1 MLRPSD
7 FRAVRII
14 EGVLLAALA
23 LAALA
28 LLLGWVRPAEVPG
41 LLDVHVLSLFFVL
54 IVAVEC
60 AKKSRL
66 FAFAVRAVL
75 ARVHSAR
82 ALAVAAVLLTGATAA
97 LVTNDVALLLVV
109 PFTLA
114 FEAAAPGFETAGLV
128 VLEIASANLLGS
140 LTPTGNPQNLFLFVR
155 GGFTPRSF
163 FGAQAP
169 WVLGMAAATLLLVPL
184 VVRERPLPAPT
195 LHAIR
200 VEPLAAAAA
209 LALLALELLAIFR
222 AVPPAVPGA
231 AALLALAVLGRDA
244 PRADFSLVAVFAALF
259 VGVEGLRR
267 SALFHVLDPM
277 RLFGASPAGF
287 VLSGAL
293 LSQAVSN
300 VPAALLLAPA
310 AAAAPAGAFTALLYG
325 VNAGGCGTPIA
336 SLANLIGAR
345 LYLAGRSSRRRF
357 WRTFAA
363 VSAALFF
370 TSLALSLA
378 LVKYSESFR

>member
-1 MLRPSD
+1 MLWNRD
-7 FRAVRII
+7 FRTVRII

-60 AKKSRL
+60 AKKSQL
-66 FAFAVRAVL
+66 FAFGVRAVL
-75 ARVHSAR
+75 ARVRSAR
-82 ALAVAAVLLTGATAA
+82 ALAAAAVLLTGATAA
-97 LVTNDVALLLVV
+97 LVTNDVALLLMV

-140 LTPTGNPQNLFLFVR
+140 LMPTGNPQNLFLFVR
-155 GGFTPRSF
+155 GGFTPGSF

-184 VVRERPLPAPT
+184 VVRERPLPAPAV
-195 LHAIR
+195 HAIR

-209 LALLALELLAIFR
+209 LALIALELLAIFR
-222 AVPPAVPGA
+222 AVPPAVPGV
-231 AALLALAVLGRDA
+231 AALFALAVLGRDA
-244 PRADFSLVAVFAALF
+244 WRADFSLVAVFAALF

-267 SALFHVLDPM
+267 SALFHALDPI
-277 RLFGASPAGF
+277 RLFGSSPAGF
-287 VLSGAL
+287 VVSGAL

-345 LYLAGRSSRRRF
+345 LYLAGRSSRRTF
-357 WRTFAA
+357 WRLFAVASTALLVLA
-363 VSAALFF
+363 VM
-370 TSLALSLA
+370 LSLA
-378 LVKYSESFR
+378 LVKYSGS

>member
-1 MLRPSD
+1 
-7 FRAVRII
+7 
-14 EGVLLAALA
+14 VLVGALA
-23 LAALA
+23 LAVLA
-28 LLLGWVRPAEVPG
+28 LLAGWVRPAEVPD
-41 LLDVHVLSLFFVL
+41 LFDLHVLSLFFVL

-60 AKKSRL
+60 AKTSRL
-66 FAFAVRAVL
+66 FAFGVRAVL
-75 ARVHSAR
+75 VRVRSAR
-82 ALAVAAVLLTGATAA
+82 ALAVAAVLVTGATAA

-114 FEAAAPGFETAGLV
+114 FEESAPGFETAGLV
-128 VLEIASANLLGS
+128 VLELASANVLGC

-163 FGAQAP
+163 FGAQTP
-169 WVLGMAAATLLLVPL
+169 WVLGMAIALLALVPF
-184 VVRERPLPAPT
+184 VVRERPLPAPAV
-195 LHAIR
+195 LAIR
-200 VEPLAAAAA
+200 VAPLPAVSA
-209 LALLALELLAIFR
+209 LVLIALELLAIFH
-222 AVPPAVPGA
+222 AAPPAVPGIA
-231 AALLALAVLGRDA
+231 SLFALAVLGRDA
-244 PRADFSLVAVFAALF
+244 RRSDFTLVAVFAALF

-267 SALFHVLDPM
+267 SALFHALDPI

-287 VLSGAL
+287 VMSGAL

-345 LYLAGRSSRRRF
+345 LYLTGRSSRRAF
-357 WRTFAA
+357 WRIFATVSTGLLALA
-363 VSAALFF
+363 VV
-370 TSLALSLA
+370 LSLA
-378 LVKYSESFR
+378 LVKYSAG